1 MCLPC
6 DVVLVVVSFQPLHL
20 NKYLIIISYKH
31 LIMQYDA
38 TDAIVNSIIA
48 QRIVTLYA
56 REQYISTS

>member
-1 MCLPC
+1 
-6 DVVLVVVSFQPLHL
+6 
-20 NKYLIIISYKH
+20 
-31 LIMQYDA
+31 MQYDA